1 MFGSDGELG
10 KKVAFYFPGVMMTL
24 GASKWDLMEK
34 LFSRL
39 IHHKNIEV
47 KIPIASSLHEI
58 SRIIGP
64 NLSKEFMFNALDV
77 ILKDPSD
84 SVKLASIAHI
94 AEFVE
99 LFEQSIR

>member
-1 MFGSDGELG
+1 
-10 KKVAFYFPGVMMTL
+10 
-24 GASKWDLMEK
+24 
-34 LFSRL
+34 
-39 IHHKNIEV
+39 
-47 KIPIASSLHEI
+47 
-58 SRIIGP
+58 
-64 NLSKEFMFNALDV
+64 MFNALDV